1 MTYSRGKMMGWGLKV
16 FVVLYMVF
24 LFTPMARSGEPSLLG
39 SEIPLIEGARII
51 KEKQS
56 KGSGRYEFDVD
67 MPPAAVAEFYHKALQ
82 DMGWPAGRV
91 MSVGANA
98 ALMLMHQG
106 DMFTVKAVE
115 ENGLTRVTLAMV
127 RKSTVEAALKPQPG
141 TRSENTTTQ
150 AVAKKEKR
158 LSQNSGV
165 TIDGAPPG
173 KGQFVQHV
181 VVPAKENGPMMDTKD
196 SGSLPD
202 DPTPEPQDP
211 NPQDASSTSDA
222 SDQATGGIDDSGAA
236 AYKWLSV
243 DLRVVMRW
251 KVVQRE
257 YERYEGRI
265 TLQVNGTLQMD
276 VAGSPVVRK
285 SDSVF
290 RPVLNYIPQAMT
302 VVYTY
307 DETGTSL
314 RPIPD
319 GHCADPLIFAY
330 QDSGISPVNES
341 AGLKIQRF
349 NAMSAPYTQTLSADK
364 QRFMAAM
371 QGAMRIPDY
380 YEFHVAGPG
389 RKKTIRGRTKTPGA
403 VDCEFDAAEK
413 SLRGFQVGI
422 QMEIPESG
430 LLRGTKTWS
439 ADDRGLRPPSL
450 GIHVSDIAQIV
461 NAKPLKPPEGGNK
474 NVIYTVTWEISP
486 AVAGAPGSETPES
499 EQNTSKPCVVIQNR
513 LKAAE
518 CIKAIYQN
526 EKVKSY
532 CKYKYEEPNWSA
544 YQQTVENIYKLML
557 DDPAVRS
564 LDQNGLA
571 SWIDGLDTYDV
582 ADGSGLFPDPSDEFS
597 CAIEQKSPGGS
608 VSARME
614 INPRAQTID
623 TVLNGKPVTILKYTD
638 GAWGNPVPTEH
649 YWEAYQAWV
658 KVYGEKAAT
667 ALFQSSLEHEM
678 KHADQFRTIK
688 DRITIDKGSWMETE
702 AYQKEI
708 DVLKEFL
715 DLLNC

>member
-1 MTYSRGKMMGWGLKV
+1 MTYSRGKIMGWGLKV

-24 LFTPMARSGEPSLLG
+24 LFTPMALSGEPSLLG

-51 KEKQS
+51 KEKQF
-56 KGSGRYEFDVD
+56 KGSGRFELEVD
-67 MPPAAVAEFYHKALQ
+67 LPPAAVAEFYHTAMQ

-98 ALMLMHQG
+98 GLMLMHQG
-106 DMFTVKAVE
+106 DMFTVKAVTKD
-115 ENGLTRVTLAMV
+115 GLTRVTLAMV
-127 RKSTVEAALKPQPG
+127 RKSTVEAALKPQPA
-141 TRSENTTTQ
+141 TRSDNTSTH
-150 AVAKKEKR
+150 AVAKKDKI
-158 LSQNSGV
+158 LPQNSGV
-165 TIDGAPPG
+165 TIEGAPPG
-173 KGQFVQHV
+173 KGQFVQRV
-181 VVPAKENGPMMDTKD
+181 VVPAKENGPIMDTKD

-211 NPQDASSTSDA
+211 NSQDESSTSDA
-222 SDQATGGIDDSGAA
+222 SGRPTGGNDDSGNAP
-236 AYKWLSV
+236 YKWLSV

-251 KVVQRE
+251 KVIQRE
-257 YERYEGRI
+257 YDRYEGMI
-265 TLQVNGTLQMD
+265 TLQVNGTLRLD
-276 VAGSPVVRK
+276 VAASPVVRK
-285 SDSVF
+285 SGSMF

-319 GHCADPLIFAY
+319 GHCKDPLIFAY
-330 QDSGISPVNES
+330 QDSGICPMNES
-341 AGLKIQRF
+341 AGLKIQQF
-349 NAMSAPYTQTLSADK
+349 NAMSAPYVQNLSADK
-364 QRFMAAM
+364 QRFLASM
-371 QGAMRIPDY
+371 QGAMRVPDY
-380 YEFHVAGPG
+380 YEFYVGGPG
-389 RKKTIRGRTKTPGA
+389 RKKTIHGRTKTPGT
-403 VDCEFDAAEK
+403 VDCEFNASEK

-430 LLRGTKTWS
+430 FLRGTKTWS
-439 ADDRGLRPPSL
+439 ADDQGLRPPSL

-461 NAKPLKPPEGGNK
+461 KAKPLKPPEGGNE
-474 NVIYTVTWEISP
+474 NVTYTVSWEISP
-486 AVAGAPGSETPES
+486 TVADAPGSEEPES
-499 EQNTSKPCVVIQNR
+499 EQNTSKPCVFIQNR

-532 CKYKYEEPNWSA
+532 CKYKYKEPNWSA

-582 ADGSGLFPDPSDEFS
+582 ADGSGLFPDPSNEFS
-597 CAIEQKSPGGS
+597 CAIEQKSQGGS

-614 INPRAQTID
+614 INPKSQTID
-623 TVLNGKPVTILKYTD
+623 TVLNGKSVTILKYTD
-638 GAWGNPVPTEH
+638 GAWGKPTPTEH
-649 YWEAYQAWV
+649 YWEAYQAWI

-678 KHADQFRTIK
+678 KHAEQFRTNK
-688 DRITIDKGSWMETE
+688 DPFNIDKGSWMETG